1 MDRIV
6 ELGRLLDYYGSLLT
20 TRQQNVLQQ
29 TVYEDCSLAEVAER
43 EGMSRQGVRDAIL
56 HGEQQLK
63 HFEAHLHL
71 MERIAQ
77 QEKLLSTLTEQI
89 QTLPLS
95 NEDRQ
100 VLTQSIGQIGA
111 IWEEED
117 GI

>member
-6 ELGRLLDYYGSLLT
+6 ALGRLLDYYGSLLT
-20 TRQQNVLQQ
+20 PRQQNVLQQ

-56 HGEQQLK
+56 HGEQQLH
-63 HFEAHLHL
+63 HFEEHLHL
-71 MERIAQ
+71 MERIAR
-77 QEKLLSTLTEQI
+77 QEKLISALTEQI
-89 QTLPLS
+89 RTLPLTG
-95 NEDRQ
+95 EQRQ
-100 VLTQSIGQIGA
+100 SLEQSVAQIGA